1 MGWLEDLEKDLR
13 EMRVKRWRQ
22 KGVDR
27 DEWAFVIK
35 EAKTP
40 RGP

>member
-1 MGWLEDLEKDLR
+1 LGWLEDLEKDRR

-27 DEWAFVIK
+27 DERAFVIK
-35 EAKTP
+35 EVKGL
-40 RGP
+40 RVS